1 MSKMFKVTTKA
12 TSYTHYWVEAES
24 AEEAEDNYEEFV
36 TVKDDPLY
44 GDAEEEVLK
53 VEELGP
59 EEVKEVYKILEEE
72 EKEN

>member
-1 MSKMFKVTTKA
+1 MKKMFKVTTKA

-44 GDAEEEVLK
+44 GDAEEEVLE
-53 VEELGP
+53 VEELNNDNERKG
-59 EEVKEVYKILEEE
+59 KTC
-72 EKEN
+72 